1 MEDLLTPISQVPGVT
16 GTALFAEGGH
26 CLAKK
31 VKNIGQERA
40 FARLLADFDALRDLC
55 AAALDSR
62 NVESVAFEF
71 ESATVV
77 LRKVERLFLLVIA
90 EASSNLALMN
100 VVANASVLAIT
111 RHQSTADFQNA
122 MSALAQA
129 QAKAMARAADAASS
143 AKQVTEEQ
151 FPVRKFSREGLK
163 IPRDAL
169 DSRVIERLVEV
180 FGQHAGPRARSW
192 LYDDIHGLGRTPWT
206 LTSENFA
213 DLVRAASRRLPREA
227 RERFT
232 RDAYGD

>member
-1 MEDLLTPISQVPGVT
+1 MEELLTPISQVPGVS
-16 GTALFAEGGH
+16 GSALFAEGGH

-31 VKNIGQERA
+31 LKNTSQERA
-40 FARLLADFDALRDLC
+40 LARLLADFDTLRDLC

-71 ESATVV
+71 ETATVL
-77 LRKVERLFLLVIA
+77 LRKVERVFLVVVA
-90 EASSNLALMN
+90 DAASNLALMN

-111 RHQSTADFQNA
+111 RHQSTPDFQNV
-122 MSALAQA
+122 MSALAQSQAKA
-129 QAKAMARAADAASS
+129 QAKAADAAAS
-143 AKQVTEEQ
+143 AKQLAEEQ

-169 DSRVIERLVEV
+169 DTRVIERLVEV
-180 FGQHAGPRARSW
+180 YSHHAGPRARSW

-213 DLVRAASRRLPREA
+213 DLVRAASKRLSGDA
-227 RERFT
+227 RDRFT